1 MITTVD
7 GLRYGQMAQS
17 SQGRDCHR
25 YYLIVGMIG
34 DKYLVL
40 TDGVKHPITKP
51 KKKNIKHVKI
61 SMCVDKDIE
70 EKLLRGESLSN
81 SQIKSAIE
89 RLKNQ
94 HEEGGRF
101 YG

>member
-7 GLRYGQMAQS
+7 GLRYGQMVES
-17 SQGRDCHR
+17 VQGRDCR
-25 YYLIVGMIG
+25 KYYLIVGLIG
-34 DKYLVL
+34 DKYLALV
-40 TDGVKHPITKP
+40 DGVYHPRAKP
-51 KKKNIKHVKI
+51 KKKNIKHVRV
-61 SMCVDKDIE
+61 SMCVDKDFE
-70 EKLLRGESLSN
+70 ERFLKGEPLSD

-101 YG
+101 NG